1 MSEDAHLA
9 YNDLGRRFRA
19 RGRAIQA
26 LQETLKERNLEID
39 RLHQVWCTGGCPSGM
54 HRYDTNVPDITEEE
68 VLWAERYA
76 DRLRQYYTNKQH
88 RDRMGYDRR

>member
-1 MSEDAHLA
+1 MDEGDELA
-9 YNDLGRRFRA
+9 ENDLRRRFRA

-54 HRYDTNVPDITEEE
+54 HRYDTSVPDITEED

-76 DRLRQYYTNKQH
+76 DRLRQYYRGKQN
-88 RDRMGYDRR
+88 RDRRGYDKR